1 MENTNNIIRDVENVL
16 AQLIEEGSSEK
27 LINEYQTALFI
38 LKNPNIKSSKK
49 LNHVI
54 QDLQLT
60 IEFDESKIKTY
71 KEAIEILKNAS
82 K

>member
-38 LKNPNIKSSKK
+38 LKTLI
-49 LNHVI
+49 
-54 QDLQLT
+54 
-60 IEFDESKIKTY
+60 
-71 KEAIEILKNAS
+71 
-82 K
+82 